1 MHAWIYI
8 AFFVVA
14 IATVAV
20 LLVSLSIIVVSP
32 VTRGAMFHP
41 SARIR
46 VRTALDHLPM
56 REDEY
61 LIDVGCGDGR
71 VIREAARRY
80 GARCRGYEINPL
92 LFAIAWLLSLGRSR
106 VTVRCRNFWH
116 EDLGEA
122 DVVFCYLFP
131 DIMPRLARKLEGE
144 LKPRTRV
151 VSCNFPL
158 PGWRPVKTVCPS
170 GTMHDDPIY
179 FYEKGY
185 GGGSK
190 G

>member
-1 MHAWIYI
+1 MYASIYVV
-8 AFFVVA
+8 FLVVA

-46 VRTALDHLPM
+46 VKTALDNLPM
-56 REDEY
+56 REDQY
-61 LIDVGCGDGR
+61 LVDVGCGDGR
-71 VIREAARRY
+71 VIREAAKRS
-80 GARCRGYEINPL
+80 GVRCRGYEINPL
-92 LFAIAWLLSLGRSR
+92 LFAIAWLLSLGRRGVS
-106 VTVRCRNFWH
+106 VRCRNFWN

-131 DIMPRLARKLEGE
+131 DVMPRLAKKLEKE
-144 LKPRTRV
+144 LRPGARV

-158 PGWRPVKTVCPS
+158 PGWRPVKTVRPS
-170 GTMHDDPIY
+170 ATMHDDPIY
-179 FYEKGY
+179 FYEH
-185 GGGSK
+185 S
-190 G
+190 

>member
-8 AFFVVA
+8 VFSVVA
-14 IATVAV
+14 VVTIAV

-32 VTRGAMFHP
+32 ITRGAMFHP

-56 REDEY
+56 EKDQY
-61 LIDVGCGDGR
+61 LVDVGCGDGR
-71 VIREAARRY
+71 VLREAAKRY
-80 GARCRGYEINPL
+80 GSRCRGYEVNPL
-92 LFAIAWLLSLGRSR
+92 LFCIAWIGSLGRPR
-106 VTVRCRNFWH
+106 VTVRCRNFWN

-131 DIMPRLARKLEGE
+131 DIMPKLAKKLEGE
-144 LKPRTRV
+144 LKPGCRV

-158 PGWRPVKTVCPS
+158 PGWKPLKTVRPS
-170 GTMHDDPIY
+170 ATMHDDPIY
-179 FYEKGY
+179 FYEKE
-185 GGGSK
+185 
-190 G
+190 